1 MRTIFILLLSI
12 SSFVVV
18 EAQISKNVTLLDN
31 WTNESL
37 PRNNDNTIFNEVW
50 GFEYQGREYAV
61 IGSTAGTHI
70 FLINENEK
78 LIEVDFVPGESEHT
92 VGSNNIHRDFK
103 TYRNY
108 LYGVCDE
115 GNSTLQIMDLQ
126 YLPDSVSLVYNSDSI
141 LRRAHNIYI
150 DTVNATMYG
159 CGVTTNSFAIAM
171 KVYSLAN
178 PKVPELIHLFNG
190 ATYVHDAFVRNDT
203 AYLNCPF
210 DGLQVYKFNQGT
222 NPVLLGFLDIY
233 PDFGYN
239 HSGWLSED
247 GKHYV
252 FADETTGKKMKI
264 CDVTNLFDIDIID
277 MFNSEGDNQ
286 TIAHNLMWK
295 DDFIY
300 VSHYYDGLQ
309 IFDARDKT
317 NVKRVAW
324 YDTFTLNSNPYQG
337 AWGVYCFLKDNK
349 VLLSDRSGGL
359 YLFRVHLPPTISPEL
374 DFSVYPNPT
383 SEEALFYFTNEVESL
398 TYKLKIVD
406 DRGRLVYTSENI
418 VNNYLRLDVSK
429 WASGTYFYHWEG
441 MNSDI
446 SIKGKFVVI
455 HP

>member
-1 MRTIFILLLSI
+1 M
-12 SSFVVV
+12 VV

-31 WTNESL
+31 WTNENL

-50 GFEYQGREYAV
+50 GFEYRGQEYAV

-78 LIEVDFVPGESEHT
+78 LVEIDFVAGESEHT
-92 VGSNNIHRDFK
+92 IGSNNIHRDFK

-115 GNSTLQIMDLQ
+115 GASTLQVMDLQ
-126 YLPDSVSLVYNSDSI
+126 YLPDSVHLVYNSDSI
-141 LRRAHNIYI
+141 FTKAHNLYI
-150 DTVNATMYG
+150 DTTTARMYA
-159 CGVTTNSFAIAM
+159 CGATNSSMIVPMIVLSLDNPAIPSEIYQLHS
-171 KVYSLAN
+171 V
-178 PKVPELIHLFNG
+178 
-190 ATYVHDAFVRNDT
+190 TYVHDAFVRNDT

-210 DGLQVYKFNQGT
+210 DGLYVYKFNQGI
-222 NPVLLGFLDIY
+222 NPVLLGYLDMY

-252 FADETTGKKMKI
+252 FADETTGKRMKI
-264 CDVTNLFDIDIID
+264 CDVTDLFDINIID
-277 MFNSEGDNQ
+277 MFNSEGDSQ
-286 TIAHNLMWK
+286 TIPHNLMWK

-324 YDTFTLNSNPYQG
+324 YDTFETNSNPYQG
-337 AWGVYCFLKDNK
+337 AWGVYCFLKDDK
-349 VLLSDRSGGL
+349 ILVSDRSNGL
-359 YLFRVHLPPTISPEL
+359 YLFRAHLPPSISPEL
-374 DFSVYPNPT
+374 EFSVYPNPT
-383 SEEALFYFTNEVESL
+383 SDEALFYFTNEVATL
-398 TYKLKIVD
+398 TYKMKIVD
-406 DRGRLVYTSENI
+406 ARGRLIYSSENI

-429 WASGTYFYHWEG
+429 WASGAYFYHWEG

-446 SIKGKFVVI
+446 SIKGKFVVV
-455 HP
+455 HL